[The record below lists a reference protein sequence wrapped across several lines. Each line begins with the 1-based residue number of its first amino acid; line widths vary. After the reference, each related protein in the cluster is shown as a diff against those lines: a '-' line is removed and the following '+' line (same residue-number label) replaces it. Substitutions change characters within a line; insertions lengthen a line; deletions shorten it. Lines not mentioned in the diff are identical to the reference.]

1 MSICVDYFFN
11 HEDEL
16 AALSRKIGGWLGC
29 FLTPYDGNLQDLFS
43 RFLGMEL
50 DLGVHSFEN
59 DREINFEDYTY
70 RVGIRTPIADGDLRI
85 MQIPAIV
92 LTARTLFYRMN
103 IKGMLVYD
111 MQHLLAHYEE
121 RLDLKGSGREEMFDS
136 VSGEFVILPRHLNNL
151 DDRLR
156 SLLYAAQTEA

>member
-16 AALSRKIGGWLGC
+16 TALSRKIGGWLGC
-29 FLTPYDGNLQDLFS
+29 FLTPYDGNAQDLFS

-50 DLGVHSFEN
+50 DLGKHSLDN

-70 RVGIRTPIADGDLRI
+70 RVGIRTPVSDDDLRV
-85 MQIPAIV
+85 MQIPAMV
-92 LTARTLFYRMN
+92 LVARTLFYRMN

-111 MQHLLAHYEE
+111 VQHVLARYEE
-121 RLDLKGSGREEMFDS
+121 RLDLKGSGTEEMFDS
-136 VSGEFVILPRHLNNL
+136 VSGEFVILPRHFNNL
-151 DDRLR
+151 NDRLR
-156 SLLYAAQTEA
+156 SLLYAAQAEA